1 MLVLRDVE
9 HFKVYYPKLDIK
21 ACLTLDNLYGSIT
34 KPLQEA
40 HKTETLLFVLSLCLS
55 EYNIDDD
62 KLYSLADTIDDLY
75 GFIVEL
81 YKESGL
87 IEDEEEQDKQPQ
99 DKETKEQVEHMEN
112 LTFTQQIDELLE
124 QCMSIGMNEKD
135 FYASTFKQVTR
146 YAKAH
151 NEKEKR
157 ELEEL
162 AFFNWQLGNLVGI
175 SVARMMSKGV
185 KYPELKEAFPF
196 IDVKPSNDKKVDND
210 ELTSEEKMVSAQIY
224 EWAIAM
230 QKKQES
236 KKQEV
241 NKTEGSE

>member
-9 HFKVYYPKLDIK
+9 HFKVYYPKLDIR
-21 ACLTLDNLYGSIT
+21 ACLTLDNIYGSIT

-40 HKTETLLFVLSLCLS
+40 HKIETLLFVLSLCLS
-55 EYNIDDD
+55 EYDIDDD

-87 IEDEEEQDKQPQ
+87 IQDEEEQDKQPQ
-99 DKETKEQVEHMEN
+99 DKEIEEQVEYMEK
-112 LTFTQQIDELLE
+112 LTFTQQIIGLLE
-124 QCMSIGMNEKD
+124 QCMSIGMTEKD
-135 FYASTFKQVTR
+135 FYSSTFKQVTR
-146 YAKAH
+146 YVKAH

-157 ELEEL
+157 ELEES
-162 AFFNWQLGNLVGI
+162 AYFNWQLANLVGI
-175 SVARMMSKGV
+175 SVARLMSKEV

-196 IDVKPSNDKKVDND
+196 IDAKPSIDDKVNND

-224 EWAIAM
+224 EWAMAM
-230 QKKQES
+230 QKKQEA
-236 KKQEV
+236 KKEEV

>member
-9 HFKVYYPKLDIK
+9 HFKVYYPKLDIR
-21 ACLTLDNLYGSIT
+21 ACLTLDNIYGSIT
-34 KPLQEA
+34 KPLQGVP
-40 HKTETLLFVLSLCLS
+40 KIETLLFVLSLCLS

-62 KLYSLADTIDDLY
+62 KLYRLADTIDDLY

-87 IEDEEEQDKQPQ
+87 IQDEEEQDKQPQ
-99 DKETKEQVEHMEN
+99 DKEIEEQVEYMEK
-112 LTFTQQIDELLE
+112 LTFTQQITELLE
-124 QCMSIGMNEKD
+124 QCMSIGMTEKD
-135 FYASTFKQVTR
+135 FYSSTFKQVTR
-146 YAKAH
+146 YVKAH

-157 ELEEL
+157 ELEES
-162 AFFNWQLGNLVGI
+162 AYFNWQLANLVGI
-175 SVARMMSKGV
+175 SVARLMSKEV

-196 IDVKPSNDKKVDND
+196 IDAKPSIDKKVDND

-224 EWAIAM
+224 EWAMAM
-230 QKKQES
+230 QKKQEA
-236 KKQEV
+236 KKEEV

>member
-1 MLVLRDVE
+1 MVLQT
-9 HFKVYYPKLDIK
+9 I
-21 ACLTLDNLYGSIT
+21 NSG
-34 KPLQEA
+34 
-40 HKTETLLFVLSLCLS
+40 
-55 EYNIDDD
+55 
-62 KLYSLADTIDDLY
+62 YSSYDSY
-75 GFIVEL
+75 
-81 YKESGL
+81 
-87 IEDEEEQDKQPQ
+87 
-99 DKETKEQVEHMEN
+99 
-112 LTFTQQIDELLE
+112 
-124 QCMSIGMNEKD
+124 
-135 FYASTFKQVTR
+135 STFKQVTR

-157 ELEEL
+157 KLEES

-224 EWAIAM
+224 EWAMAM

>member
-9 HFKVYYPKLDIK
+9 HFKVYYPKLDIR
-21 ACLTLDNLYGSIT
+21 ACLTLDNIYGSIT

-87 IEDEEEQDKQPQ
+87 IQDEEEQDKEPQ
-99 DKETKEQVEHMEN
+99 DKEIEEQVEYMEK
-112 LTFTQQIDELLE
+112 LTFTQQITDLLE
-124 QCMSIGMNEKD
+124 QCMSIGMTEKD
-135 FYASTFKQVTR
+135 FYSSTFKQVTR
-146 YAKAH
+146 YVKAH

-157 ELEEL
+157 ELEES
-162 AFFNWQLGNLVGI
+162 AYFNWQLANLIGV
-175 SVARMMSKGV
+175 SVARLMSKEV

-196 IDVKPSNDKKVDND
+196 IDAKPSIDDKVNND

-224 EWAIAM
+224 EWAMAM
-230 QKKQES
+230 QKKQEA
-236 KKQEV
+236 KKEEV
-241 NKTEGSE
+241 NKIEGSE

>member
-9 HFKVYYPKLDIK
+9 HFKVYYPKLDIR
-21 ACLTLDNLYGSIT
+21 ACLTLDNIYGSIT

-40 HKTETLLFVLSLCLS
+40 HKIETLLFVLSLCLS
-55 EYNIDDD
+55 EYDIDDD

-87 IEDEEEQDKQPQ
+87 IQDEEEQDKEPQ
-99 DKETKEQVEHMEN
+99 DKEIEEQVEYMEK
-112 LTFTQQIDELLE
+112 LTFTQQITGLLE
-124 QCMSIGMNEKD
+124 QCMSIGMTEKD
-135 FYASTFKQVTR
+135 FYSSTFKQVTR
-146 YAKAH
+146 YVKAH

-157 ELEEL
+157 ELEES
-162 AFFNWQLGNLVGI
+162 AYFNWQLANLVGI
-175 SVARMMSKGV
+175 SVARLMSKEV

-196 IDVKPSNDKKVDND
+196 IDAKPSIDKKVDND
-210 ELTSEEKMVSAQIY
+210 ELTSEEKIVSAQIY
-224 EWAIAM
+224 EWAMAM
-230 QKKQES
+230 QRKQEA